1 MTVQAESAA
10 AACEAAFEM
19 MQLDSSL
26 GECSAALVEAPP
38 RRSRRTLRRRMLAES
53 GAALASYHVTIL
65 LRGDVVDAMAL
76 ESALVHLAAEGV
88 TTMTTEVDPATELEA
103 IPGVDEALVEAF
115 EEEVEA
121 AAPAKPSAT
130 ATTTEADPAA
140 GPAVAPPLPPPAPI
154 ASETTLLAAV
164 AEAALDEEDGELM
177 VAEATIM
184 ADAAASGRL
193 VNQVSMTIE
202 AADADG
208 GVRLRVRRDAHRRE
222 SRGVRGGGDGGG
234 EQKRRMRRRARER
247 HAELRRLH
255 HPEPERGTRRRFS
268 RRSSASPPRASP
280 RSPRSSTRS
289 GASRRWCLKAS
300 WTRRS
305 SIRSSEKPRLR
316 WRTK

>member
-1 MTVQAESAA
+1 
-10 AACEAAFEM
+10 
-19 MQLDSSL
+19 
-26 GECSAALVEAPP
+26 
-38 RRSRRTLRRRMLAES
+38 
-53 GAALASYHVTIL
+53 
-65 LRGDVVDAMAL
+65 MAL

-184 ADAAASGRL
+184 ADAVASGRL

-202 AADADG
+202 AADADAACAYAFAAM
-208 GVRLRVRRDAHRRE
+208 RIDASLGACE
-222 SRGVRGGGDGGG
+222 A
-234 EQKRRMRRRARER
+234 EETAAENKKRRMRRRALGER

-255 HPEPERGTRRRFS
+255 HPEPERDAATLRVGAQAPRRRG
-268 RRSSASPPRASP
+268 RRHDHRGAQPGVGPRGG
-280 RSPRSSTRS
+280 
-289 GASRRWCLKAS
+289 GA
-300 WTRRS
+300 
-305 SIRSSEKPRLR
+305 
-316 WRTK
+316 